1 MAFATTIIEPA
12 FEVTIP
18 VDARAWCRI
27 DSSVD
32 DAILTKLIAG
42 ARRRA
47 EHETD
52 RALLRQTLEL
62 VLDAFPAD
70 GIELDR
76 TMRNLGAKPTI
87 VSVTYVD
94 PDGVTQT
101 MPSGDYYL
109 DDRQTPCWLLPA
121 VGTDWPST
129 REQANAV
136 VVQYTAGFDS
146 DKIPDDLWTYVM
158 ASVAAWYRHREL
170 DSDKPLEVTEVGS
183 ALLDR
188 LRTVGV

>member
-1 MAFATTIIEPA
+1 MAFATTIVEPT
-12 FEVTIP
+12 FEVTTAA
-18 VDARAWCRI
+18 DARTWCRI
-27 DSSVD
+27 DSSVED
-32 DAILTKLIAG
+32 SILTKLIAS
-42 ARRRA
+42 ARRTA

-70 GIELDR
+70 GIRLDR
-76 TMRNLGAKPTI
+76 TMANVGAKPEI

-101 MPSGDYYL
+101 MPSADYYL
-109 DDRQTPCWLLPA
+109 DDKQTPCWLLPA
-121 VGTDWPST
+121 VDTDWPST

-136 VVQYTAGFDS
+136 IVQYTAGFDS

-170 DSDKPLEVTEVGS
+170 DSDKPLEVTAVGR

-188 LRTVGV
+188 LRTWGV

>member
-12 FEVTIP
+12 FEVTTAA
-18 VDARAWCRI
+18 DARAWCRI
-27 DSSVD
+27 DSSVED
-32 DAILTKLIAG
+32 TILTKLIAS
-42 ARRRA
+42 ARRQA

-62 VLDAFPAD
+62 VLDAFPSD

-76 TMRNLGAKPTI
+76 TMKNLGAKPAI

-101 MPSGDYYL
+101 MPSVGYYL
-109 DDRQTPCWLLPA
+109 DDQQTPCWLLPA
-121 VGTDWPST
+121 VDTDWPST

-158 ASVAAWYRHREL
+158 ASVASWYRHREL
-170 DSDKPLEVTEVGS
+170 DSDKPLEVTGVGR

-188 LRTVGV
+188 LRTWGV

>member
-1 MAFATTIIEPA
+1 MAFATTIIEPT
-12 FEVTIP
+12 FEVATAA
-18 VDARAWCRI
+18 DARAWCRI
-27 DSSVD
+27 DSSVE
-32 DAILTKLIAG
+32 DATLTKLIAQ
-42 ARRRA
+42 ARRQA

-76 TMRNLGAKPTI
+76 TMKNLGAQPTI
-87 VSVTYVD
+87 VAVTYVD
-94 PDGVTQT
+94 PDGATQT
-101 MPSGDYYL
+101 MPSGDYYV

-121 VGTDWPST
+121 VDTDWPST

-136 VVQYTAGFDS
+136 IIQYTAGFDEAA
-146 DKIPDDLWTYVM
+146 IPEDLWTYVM
-158 ASVAAWYRHREL
+158 ASVAARYRQREL
-170 DSDKPLEVTEVGS
+170 DSDKPLKVTEMGS
-183 ALLDR
+183 RLLDR